1 MKSKRKIFLYMTVV
15 FMFVF
20 YVLMSL
26 QMPNTEG
33 EPNSGHNIVIVEG
46 WDFNTTRDTTHYVL
60 NTNLSAHIWPEH
72 FCDLNSFLLV
82 MVCSGPAN
90 FEARSAIR
98 DTWGH
103 ERIILGNNVS
113 LFFLLGET
121 TNSSLQYDIMLES
134 DRFGD
139 IIQERFI
146 DSYNNL
152 TLKSVFML
160 KLVSSYCANSTKY
173 LLKIDD
179 DMFVNMIPVVRM
191 LRDRNSTTDLL
202 MGKLI
207 CRARPIKDTTSKW
220 YSPRYMYPHHVY
232 PNYVSGTGYVMSV
245 DVAEKLYK
253 AALKT
258 PIFHLEDVYTTGL
271 CAKRAGVRP
280 KNNPLFT
287 YQSMNYDVCLYMRL
301 YTAHRFTPS
310 DIRKTYTL
318 LKDSNVTREC
328 TYHRG
333 RSNLSVNWLMNNI
346 LKVNKPNKNKCEKRI
361 LLLVVALIFIA
372 SLCVNSKQP
381 PLPVPTEVEGWA
393 RNVSRNVRD
402 YISEAAQAHIMPK
415 NFCEE
420 KGLLLVFIHSKF
432 DKFDARRAIRETWGQ
447 KRDNVTFYFLLGE
460 DKNRHHEVQLKLRD
474 ESQRFNDIVQE
485 RFVDSYNNLTLKSI
499 TMLKL
504 FHLHCSDSYKYLLK
518 IDDDVYLNIASALK
532 ELTNRSITTNVL
544 LGHVYNAT
552 NAIRNPASKWF
563 VPYELYPD
571 EKYPPYLCGAAYIMS
586 ADVAVKLYHVAL
598 ETPIFYIEDVYITGM
613 CAKKA
618 NVTLENSGGFNCYYA
633 KKYVCLYKQ
642 YFVYHYFEPRDIK
655 KAHELVAGKKC
666 PLTGS
671 WQEWFYSLLY

>member
-1 MKSKRKIFLYMTVV
+1 M
-15 FMFVF
+15 
-20 YVLMSL
+20 
-26 QMPNTEG
+26 
-33 EPNSGHNIVIVEG
+33 
-46 WDFNTTRDTTHYVL
+46 
-60 NTNLSAHIWPEH
+60 NL
-72 FCDLNSFLLV
+72 
-82 MVCSGPAN
+82 
-90 FEARSAIR
+90 
-98 DTWGH
+98 
-103 ERIILGNNVS
+103 
-113 LFFLLGET
+113 
-121 TNSSLQYDIMLES
+121 
-134 DRFGD
+134 
-139 IIQERFI
+139 
-146 DSYNNL
+146 
-152 TLKSVFML
+152 K
-160 KLVSSYCANSTKY
+160 
-173 LLKIDD
+173 
-179 DMFVNMIPVVRM
+179 
-191 LRDRNSTTDLL
+191 
-202 MGKLI
+202 
-207 CRARPIKDTTSKW
+207 
-220 YSPRYMYPHHVY
+220 
-232 PNYVSGTGYVMSV
+232 
-245 DVAEKLYK
+245 
-253 AALKT
+253 
-258 PIFHLEDVYTTGL
+258 
-271 CAKRAGVRP
+271 
-280 KNNPLFT
+280 
-287 YQSMNYDVCLYMRL
+287 
-301 YTAHRFTPS
+301 
-310 DIRKTYTL
+310 
-318 LKDSNVTREC
+318 
-328 TYHRG
+328 
-333 RSNLSVNWLMNNI
+333 
-346 LKVNKPNKNKCEKRI
+346 KRI

-402 YISEAAQAHIMPK
+402 YISETAQAHIMPK

-460 DKNRHHEVQLKLRD
+460 DKNSHHEVQLKLRD

-544 LGHVYNAT
+544 LGHIYNVT

-586 ADVAVKLYHVAL
+586 ADVAVKLYRVAL

-671 WQEWFYSLLY
+671 WQAILEEERALYNDIIQERFIDSYNNLTLKSTFMLKVVNRYCKNSFKYLMKADDDVFVNLPRVLHMLSNRKTHENVILGRLRRGWPIRDTYSKWYVPYEWYPEQEYPANVCGASYIMSFDVARKLYDCALSTPLVHMEDIFLTGICGEKMNVLRENNYMFTCNNRHFHFCYYKNYFTLHYYSAIDMVNAWEMLHNHFCDYYLKFDVRKPWAFLFNFLF